1 MTALLC
7 QIIRGKLTSSNS
19 KRETTGN
26 GGKRQCRQEH
36 SAERQET
43 ENHVE
48 TMSLGFER
56 ESPLFTDHLAVVM
69 PRTSSK
75 SLHAMG
81 TVT

>member
-1 MTALLC
+1 MSTV
-7 QIIRGKLTSSNS
+7 
-19 KRETTGN
+19 
-26 GGKRQCRQEH
+26 
-36 SAERQET
+36 AERQET

-48 TMSLGFER
+48 TMSLGFES

-75 SLHAMG
+75 FLHAVG